1 MPLRKESLKVSK
13 ILVLSRS
20 GMPPTVVKIL
30 PIDPVAA
37 DREANRP
44 RPLPDFDK
52 DRTVGSSA
60 GWPFHPDLQVIPEG
74 DAVLRCRFSF

>member
-20 GMPPTVVKIL
+20 GMLPTVVIL

-52 DRTVGSSA
+52 DGTIGSSGRVGVSPGPSA
-60 GWPFHPDLQVIPEG
+60 DT
-74 DAVLRCRFSF
+74 